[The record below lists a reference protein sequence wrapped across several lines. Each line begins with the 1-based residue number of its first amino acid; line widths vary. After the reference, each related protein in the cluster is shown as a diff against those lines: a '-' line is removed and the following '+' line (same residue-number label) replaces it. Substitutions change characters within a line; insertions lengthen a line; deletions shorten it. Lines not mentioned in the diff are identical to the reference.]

1 MTEDKFNRFKKLV
14 DIAARSD
21 ITDAQ
26 KRQVFN
32 DIGTLAIKEHFSET
46 QLQELR
52 EYMEQAK

>member
-14 DIAARSD
+14 DIAARSKM
-21 ITDAQ
+21 TDTQ

-32 DIGTLAIKEHFSET
+32 DIGTLAVKEHFPEP

-52 EYMEQAK
+52 EYMGQVW